1 MTTAVVDIP
10 VPQEIYDR
18 LEKAAVRL
26 EKSVPALL
34 SDALLAVLPE
44 NETLPSNIQ
53 SEVAQLESLNIQEL
67 WTVARSEMSE
77 EQQTMME
84 HLLYLQSSQKLKA
97 PDLRKLEELRVEYGR
112 IMLCKARAFAILAER
127 GQSLPIPE
135 DDARIPL
142 IF

>member
-44 NETLPSNIQ
+44 NETIPSNIQ

-97 PDLRKLEELRVEYGR
+97 PDSRKLEELRVEYGR

-135 DDARIPL
+135 DDAE
-142 IF
+142 

>member
-44 NETLPSNIQ
+44 NETIPSNIQ

-67 WTVARSEMSE
+67 WTVARSKMSE

-135 DDARIPL
+135 DDAE
-142 IF
+142 

>member
-44 NETLPSNIQ
+44 NETIPSNIQ

-67 WTVARSEMSE
+67 WTVTRSEMSE

-135 DDARIPL
+135 DDAE
-142 IF
+142 

>member
-44 NETLPSNIQ
+44 NETIPSNIQ

-135 DDARIPL
+135 DDAE
-142 IF
+142 

>member
-44 NETLPSNIQ
+44 NESIPSNIQ

-97 PDLRKLEELRVEYGR
+97 PDSQKLEELRVEYGR

-135 DDARIPL
+135 DDAE
-142 IF
+142 

>member
-44 NETLPSNIQ
+44 NETIPSNIQ
-53 SEVAQLESLNIQEL
+53 SEVAQLESLNIPEL

-135 DDARIPL
+135 DDAE
-142 IF
+142 

>member
-44 NETLPSNIQ
+44 NETIPSNIQ
-53 SEVAQLESLNIQEL
+53 SEVAQLESLNIQEP
-67 WTVARSEMSE
+67 WTIARSEMS
-77 EQQTMME
+77 
-84 HLLYLQSSQKLKA
+84 
-97 PDLRKLEELRVEYGR
+97 VEYGR
-112 IMLCKARAFAILAER
+112 IKLCKARAFAILAER

-135 DDARIPL
+135 DDAE
-142 IF
+142 